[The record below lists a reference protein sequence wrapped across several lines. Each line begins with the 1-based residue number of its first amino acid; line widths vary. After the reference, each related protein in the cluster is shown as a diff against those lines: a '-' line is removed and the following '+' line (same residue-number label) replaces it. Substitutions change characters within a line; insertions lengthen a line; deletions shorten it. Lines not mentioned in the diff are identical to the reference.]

1 MMAKDHEYFM
11 KQALGLAREA
21 EAHGE
26 VPVGAVLV
34 GPGGDILGRGRN
46 SPISLNDP
54 TAHAEIMA
62 IRDGASRICNYRLPG
77 TTLYVTIEPCPMCAG
92 AIVHARISCLVF
104 GAKDPKSGA
113 CGSLYNL
120 VDDIRLNHQVEI
132 ISGIL
137 EQEARELIQEFF
149 RRRRKKSGEVP
160 KRP

>member
-1 MMAKDHEYFM
+1 M
-11 KQALGLAREA
+11 
-21 EAHGE
+21 
-26 VPVGAVLV
+26 
-34 GPGGDILGRGRN
+34 GRGRN

-120 VDDIRLNHQVEI
+120 VDDIRLNHHVEI